1 MNVLVVGSGG
11 REHTFVW
18 KLSQSPRVDRIFAV
32 PGNAGMAEAA
42 ECHDVPT
49 SAGFDALADFA
60 EANDVGL
67 TIVGPEAPLV
77 AGIVDVFEERGLR
90 VFGPNAAAARLEG
103 SKEFAK
109 RIMEA
114 AGAPT
119 GAYRAFTDAAAA
131 RAYVDD
137 VGAPIVV
144 KADGLAAGKGVVVC
158 QTLAEAQGAID
169 DMLVDGAF
177 GDAGS
182 TVVIEECL
190 VGEEASFTV
199 FCDGVTAFPLAGSQD
214 HKAIYDGD
222 SGPNTGGMG
231 AYSPAP
237 VIDDALHECIMTD
250 IVAPVLDAMEADGHV
265 YRGILYVGLMVTI
278 DGPKVIEFNCRLG
291 DPETQVILPRMAS
304 DLAELI
310 DAAVDGR
317 LADAEATW
325 RDDACACVV
334 MASGGYPDS
343 ARYTTGHVVSGLD
356 DAAQVEDAT
365 VFHAGTSLRDGAV
378 ATAGGRVLGVTA
390 LGSDIAEAVDRA
402 YRATECIDF
411 HDAHYRR
418 DIGHRA
424 LARMTHG
431 GA

>member
-18 KLSQSPRVDRIFAV
+18 KLAQSPRVDRIFAV
-32 PGNAGMAEAA
+32 PGNAGMADVA
-42 ECHDVPT
+42 ECHDVST
-49 SAGFDALADFA
+49 AQGFDALADFA
-60 EANDVGL
+60 EANDVGH
-67 TIVGPEAPLV
+67 TVVGPEAPLV

-90 VFGPNAAAARLEG
+90 VFGPNAASARLEG

-119 GAYRAFTDAAAA
+119 GAYRAFTDAEAA
-131 RAYVDD
+131 RAYVDEA
-137 VGAPIVV
+137 GAPIVV

-158 QTLAEAQGAID
+158 QTLAEAHAAID
-169 DMLVDGAF
+169 DMLVGGAF

-199 FCDGVTAFPLAGSQD
+199 FCDGVTALPLAGSQD
-214 HKAIYDGD
+214 HKPIFDGD
-222 SGPNTGGMG
+222 EGPNTGGMG

-237 VIDDALHECIMTD
+237 VIDDALHALIMTD
-250 IVAPVLDAMEADGHV
+250 IVAPVLAAMEAEGHV
-265 YRGILYVGLMVTI
+265 YRGILYVGLMVTA

-291 DPETQVILPRMAS
+291 DPETQVILPRLES
-304 DLAELI
+304 DLADLI

-317 LADAEATW
+317 LADVELSWT
-325 RDDACACVV
+325 DDSCVCVV
-334 MASGGYPDS
+334 MASGGYPDPD
-343 ARYTTGHVVSGLD
+343 YTTGHAISGLA
-356 DAAQVEDAT
+356 DAALADRAT
-365 VFHAGTSLRDGAV
+365 VFHAGTSLRDGHV
-378 ATAGGRVLGVTA
+378 ASAGGRVLGVTA
-390 LGSDIAEAVDRA
+390 LGSDISVAVERA
-402 YRATECIDF
+402 YRACDLIEF
-411 HDAHYRR
+411 HGAHYRR

-424 LARMTHG
+424 LARLTHG